1 MNAFAAILVGPWY
14 CTVLQQVLLLWRW
27 DENYSEEGERGSVA
41 DELELVLE
49 LELDAGV
56 NERES
61 EREFSCDPATMM
73 SCELLDPV
81 RASCSGAA
89 RNAASTRG
97 RSAPSSDLKRPR
109 KVAEC

>member
-1 MNAFAAILVGPWY
+1 MPSRRSLLGRGT

-61 EREFSCDPATMM
+61 EREFSCDPGTM
-73 SCELLDPV
+73 SCELLDPI
-81 RASCSGAA
+81 RASRPGATQ
-89 RNAASTRG
+89 NAASTRG
-97 RSAPSSDLKRPR
+97 RPAPSSDLKRQR
-109 KVAEC
+109 RTAEC